1 MKVIV
6 WDQNADNILLIPDGK
21 RIPEGNYVYGTLHD
35 EAHPPVVLLDV
46 DSFDAPVSPQ
56 YFSRLLNAQYGIE
69 VAIDDILQES
79 DGEVRMSA
87 VYGRKTASDGVL
99 NQAWEAAVE
108 WLSDLGWGDYD
119 EIDWNNLPK
128 KKIFNQVM
136 KNYDGGWAGF
146 LHAEGLP
153 ATPDMMDMLRDDMNQ
168 ESYEQATAKPVRD
181 NSDMYE
187 NGRLKW
193 SMATQTGE
201 PKLDK
206 LIKEYK
212 QENPDI
218 CDNSLDSFSYEEGR
232 YDPSEI
238 DGEDWWELNDHAWQ
252 NSTGKCGDVANHFAM
267 WLKNKGY
274 KTWVT
279 GGEDHPL
286 IGMDTTPDALG
297 YSDRTEPGN
306 PYDESHVATFVQ
318 GENGVYMIDWTA
330 SQFGYR
336 EFPMVQ
342 KLDNKNWQREWT
354 SKKRA
359 NILDPIHETLDQRVF
374 NGTEPKLEIFGDHL
388 HHIREILRQHNF
400 DPSAFDFYLTGSL
413 CTYQYSDT
421 SDVDISIIT
430 EHEFSDEDR
439 AELISIM
446 INSLDGERF
455 PGTDYKYQHFVQ
467 PQGVEIKDL
476 FAIGIRAGY
485 DFQEE
490 EWVVKPDR
498 TKAKDMY
505 EGHPD
510 WIAQAILISDKL
522 NSLLDGGQYESAIQM
537 YKDLHAQRRDDQ
549 RRYGDESLGN
559 IVYKFLN
566 NNGSFERL
574 RNVGQH
580 IAKTSSADILDQHLQ
595 EWDQFVEENPGVP
608 FDDLFNRFNLY
619 DKLVHDTRITPED
632 QLSAVNYLNKSHSE
646 VLYPEGV
653 EFPPGSNLQ
662 WVEPK
667 MFNKDSPGYPF
678 MDSMEAIM
686 KKEYDKF
693 NQRQAPRPRLQWT
706 TEDDFKTSHW
716 KPGWRSA
723 ILIPQQSGKGHHLVV
738 ADDDQMTHPQLR
750 NKYMLKSHKEDLR
763 DQDYWRGLY
772 HPESGT
778 LAHMSTPEEEKDVF
792 GMDDPFGVKNNAPV
806 EDDAPYSEYE
816 DEYDPQPRGSGDFDW
831 GGILPPEE
839 YIQTA
844 PVGYKFDPSHE
855 QAWRNANNINNVPIK
870 SFKYITTEDPT
881 KAFYEHK
888 DNDLVFVDPAQGA
901 GRFMQQAP
909 GIMRTVR
916 NAPNYWDPEGPSAW
930 HRASK
935 WIEAGDFGG
944 YWVKGFEPAVIINTP
959 KGHVVHHIPSM
970 KGHTDT
976 EAHGLDTYGTDA
988 RTTGWRGLYN
998 PKTKQ
1003 MLHLSDPNQEDFFL
1017 MQEEGKKPVAH
1028 AHQTW
1033 QNAAKNTGLPI
1044 NDIKTLYVREGAD
1057 PTARNGTEDDYYFA
1071 DPEEMTGQFMKTVPH
1086 LMRTVR
1092 NAPGYWDPEAPPSWT
1107 RLYSA
1112 WMNPDLDHYMDIFNS
1127 TEHTHLNAQ
1136 GRPCNCGFGA
1146 PKSKVKKSN
1155 WKPITSSWQI
1165 LAATPEEV
1173 IQLIAEND
1181 LKEGSKWDK
1190 RYPGAREVL
1199 LDQLNNKGFNPTI
1212 AQNTQWAW
1220 RHLINV
1226 AKKAIQSEVQPYI
1239 DEKWKQDQDSD
1250 HVKADLS
1257 DYEGDPELVKNL
1269 FLELDSGV
1277 NAIKKN
1283 VDLQHGLDRKV
1294 NYGAWKASELARSLV
1309 RIYGK
1314 VFESNPVDGIFKN
1327 IKEISRYNSDYTLE
1341 DLDAGTSAPMRSSF
1355 SWLEEMRNAF
1365 RRVIGYEGQITDADI
1380 QKKIDQSISRNK
1392 LELGNAIDK
1401 INQIKPLIDRYNVPF
1416 NINEFTSWRPLRSAL
1431 EEIEQ
1436 DVREKEEYRGLLEQV
1451 HGKDPDELW
1460 EGRVVASYP
1469 LKDGIWTIRRVTE
1482 NDAKLEGQLMSHCIG
1497 NEGQPHV
1504 HGIRSGQLQAFS
1516 VRDPKG
1522 IPWATFTMSE
1532 DGDVVHE
1539 CYGRHDHK
1547 VRTAWDKA
1555 KEAGLSD
1562 EETHDYVDKYP
1573 MEQELISQFIHEKY
1587 GEDHPFLNIEPGAR
1601 SGVLESTP
1609 DFNAENPEPY
1619 IEPRDHPL
1627 EDEVGAAPYIRSA
1640 SDLTEYPGWLD
1651 YAMRFGLQDYL
1662 NRPGSFESYE
1672 DDDDIQY
1679 DDDGDPYIYR
1689 YNEFE
1694 INDYVS
1700 LDNLSKQIITQVE
1713 DLDFNDDRMRENI
1726 AQEVA
1731 GFVIHQKMI
1740 AHYRNSQVP
1749 TQPFFEDLK
1758 DSDDIK
1764 MKWLANVAAYVYGL
1778 DLSDIGDITGEEIED
1793 AIDVSPILE
1802 EYNNSFSAPTTVWQ
1816 EEPTSQMQPGQD
1828 QLRPENYQA
1837 LINTLQPYAT
1847 PGFSPGNR
1855 EQTLRVHLPQQTLD
1869 LLQSY
1874 LPYANQNTQLMI
1886 QKIIKMNYDLYD
1898 YLDYQEVQ
1906 AFLRFLE
1913 QHKNEAFKQ
1922 DKMPGQ
1928 AALFAPSRSEPGN
1941 WVDLVGEK
1949 FVPSIT
1955 SKWKLSYF
1963 EGYDV
1968 KRYNDEI
1975 LVIDP
1980 KTENPVGSVIWF
1992 PYDDGNIIQYLGYT
2006 DDQGGQLHPNRDAAI
2021 IAQQK
2026 QKYPNLGMEL
2036 MRWTKQN
2043 VPGPYYAAFANQKLR
2058 KVLQGEPTGQS
2069 INISPEYAEELGEP
2083 STEISIDKIKRS
2095 KWKLALNGNNAWNPE
2110 SETQSLDDSNTFED
2124 TAKRPKWQPKKWRPK
2139 QWRREPEEIDEQSEA
2154 LDSPSVE
2161 KWLKSSMPYD
2171 LGLWQQHLQ
2180 NPNEDDY
2187 LYHNPDMNLDRQ
2199 GPDLYNHVQKIM
2211 QEGLR
2216 PRNDDEQGNYDNH
2229 LRSRPG
2235 HVYFGD
2241 ESFYGPSRVN
2251 PAFRVKKQNLD
2262 PNLINPD
2269 EDFFDA
2275 NGRSQGILDEEGV
2288 PTYNQELDNWEPD
2301 PDEDQEEYTL
2311 GDWAES
2317 WGPRLDHYAPES
2329 LEDNGT
2335 VAYRGKINPE
2345 HLELNPKWVA
2355 EHLDEEDAPDW
2366 LWEYAKK
2373 FYPDMYEDKM
2383 KNDAWDRDMVGVP
2396 ATMEHFREGKISSR
2410 KNDGVIFSLEPEN
2423 PEKLAIDGGEPAD
2436 ILHLT
2441 LVYLGDA
2448 DDFNDEEIEE
2458 LKQIGSDF
2466 ATYKDEMNGTITSM
2480 AEFPS
2485 SDGAPAQ
2492 VALVS
2497 AIGLDEFRALLARKV
2512 RECGFELLE
2521 EKYGFIPHI
2530 TLAYQDD
2537 PVDKPDLNLS
2547 FKKLVL
2553 RVADEPFDFYFENEI
2568 GEDRLDEGIKDES
2581 EEHPSFDMSDIKTIV
2596 EDHLELDPAYYNKE
2610 SAVDWSSSP
2619 FAYHNTKPENIPAIL
2634 EQGLVPWNQREQQSN
2649 WEKRKALQP
2658 VTDRVYLRNQNF
2670 PNYKG
2675 KGIWSPNHAPLQID
2689 LSKLDPANLR
2699 ADEDY
2704 AAMLSDR
2711 EMAEMLGDPELV
2723 KQFRQQEQ
2731 AMGNRGKWY
2740 ESVEALLGSANPFDQ
2755 RSFDTGSFTH
2765 HGIVPPEAISINP
2778 NYRGKL
2784 GSWKVAMP
2792 PADRVEE
2799 FAKDYEAAPVGKR
2812 PKWMPKQ
2819 EILEGKNWTLD
2830 PDAVEKLYHM
2840 KDFPLKRYKKIQLDT
2855 NPENAGFYNGNGVW
2869 VNPDQDYEEAN
2880 HTLWHELQH
2889 GYQDEEG
2896 RLEQTNHLTD
2906 EEHANHPVEL
2916 DANQFADYMQRY
2928 PLLKR
2933 KSNWDDNI
2941 WYHVTR
2947 KENLQQIRDHGLA
2960 PRASMGQDKNF
2971 NLPVG
2976 DKVVY
2981 LHPNV
2986 AGAAAYASQN
2996 SILLFHTQTDSQD
3009 WVVLRIRNLD
3019 KRRLLPDHESFLYQ
3033 AQNAEGYGDIDH
3045 HFFNYQEWDAQQEG
3059 GEWNGGSFGNSLE
3072 YLMQL
3077 PAGARLALIKDWSE
3091 SHPNKA
3097 VMYIGTIP
3105 AQNIDIV
3112 GPLYENEHGIDRT
3125 HQDIHDQYYDY
3136 NDYLENMG
3144 YKNDMGGLEDD
3155 GDDFKNLFKYQP
3167 MFSKWQLAK
3176 V

>member
-1 MKVIV
+1 
-6 WDQNADNILLIPDGK
+6 
-21 RIPEGNYVYGTLHD
+21 
-35 EAHPPVVLLDV
+35 
-46 DSFDAPVSPQ
+46 
-56 YFSRLLNAQYGIE
+56 
-69 VAIDDILQES
+69 
-79 DGEVRMSA
+79 
-87 VYGRKTASDGVL
+87 
-99 NQAWEAAVE
+99 
-108 WLSDLGWGDYD
+108 
-119 EIDWNNLPK
+119 
-128 KKIFNQVM
+128 
-136 KNYDGGWAGF
+136 
-146 LHAEGLP
+146 
-153 ATPDMMDMLRDDMNQ
+153 
-168 ESYEQATAKPVRD
+168 
-181 NSDMYE
+181 
-187 NGRLKW
+187 
-193 SMATQTGE
+193 
-201 PKLDK
+201 
-206 LIKEYK
+206 
-212 QENPDI
+212 
-218 CDNSLDSFSYEEGR
+218 
-232 YDPSEI
+232 
-238 DGEDWWELNDHAWQ
+238 
-252 NSTGKCGDVANHFAM
+252 
-267 WLKNKGY
+267 
-274 KTWVT
+274 
-279 GGEDHPL
+279 
-286 IGMDTTPDALG
+286 
-297 YSDRTEPGN
+297 
-306 PYDESHVATFVQ
+306 
-318 GENGVYMIDWTA
+318 
-330 SQFGYR
+330 
-336 EFPMVQ
+336 
-342 KLDNKNWQREWT
+342 
-354 SKKRA
+354 
-359 NILDPIHETLDQRVF
+359 
-374 NGTEPKLEIFGDHL
+374 
-388 HHIREILRQHNF
+388 
-400 DPSAFDFYLTGSL
+400 
-413 CTYQYSDT
+413 
-421 SDVDISIIT
+421 
-430 EHEFSDEDR
+430 
-439 AELISIM
+439 
-446 INSLDGERF
+446 
-455 PGTDYKYQHFVQ
+455 
-467 PQGVEIKDL
+467 
-476 FAIGIRAGY
+476 
-485 DFQEE
+485 
-490 EWVVKPDR
+490 
-498 TKAKDMY
+498 
-505 EGHPD
+505 
-510 WIAQAILISDKL
+510 
-522 NSLLDGGQYESAIQM
+522 
-537 YKDLHAQRRDDQ
+537 
-549 RRYGDESLGN
+549 
-559 IVYKFLN
+559 
-566 NNGSFERL
+566 
-574 RNVGQH
+574 
-580 IAKTSSADILDQHLQ
+580 
-595 EWDQFVEENPGVP
+595 
-608 FDDLFNRFNLY
+608 
-619 DKLVHDTRITPED
+619 
-632 QLSAVNYLNKSHSE
+632 
-646 VLYPEGV
+646 
-653 EFPPGSNLQ
+653 
-662 WVEPK
+662 
-667 MFNKDSPGYPF
+667 
-678 MDSMEAIM
+678 
-686 KKEYDKF
+686 
-693 NQRQAPRPRLQWT
+693 
-706 TEDDFKTSHW
+706 
-716 KPGWRSA
+716 
-723 ILIPQQSGKGHHLVV
+723 
-738 ADDDQMTHPQLR
+738 
-750 NKYMLKSHKEDLR
+750 
-763 DQDYWRGLY
+763 
-772 HPESGT
+772 
-778 LAHMSTPEEEKDVF
+778 
-792 GMDDPFGVKNNAPV
+792 
-806 EDDAPYSEYE
+806 
-816 DEYDPQPRGSGDFDW
+816 
-831 GGILPPEE
+831 
-839 YIQTA
+839 
-844 PVGYKFDPSHE
+844 
-855 QAWRNANNINNVPIK
+855 
-870 SFKYITTEDPT
+870 
-881 KAFYEHK
+881 
-888 DNDLVFVDPAQGA
+888 
-901 GRFMQQAP
+901 
-909 GIMRTVR
+909 
-916 NAPNYWDPEGPSAW
+916 
-930 HRASK
+930 
-935 WIEAGDFGG
+935 
-944 YWVKGFEPAVIINTP
+944 
-959 KGHVVHHIPSM
+959 
-970 KGHTDT
+970 
-976 EAHGLDTYGTDA
+976 
-988 RTTGWRGLYN
+988 
-998 PKTKQ
+998 
-1003 MLHLSDPNQEDFFL
+1003 MLHLSDPDQEDFFL

-1028 AHQTW
+1028 AHKTW
-1033 QNAAKNTGLPI
+1033 QDAAKNTGLPI

-1190 RYPGAREVL
+1190 RYPGARESL
-1199 LDQLNNKGFNPTI
+1199 LDQLNNKAFNPNI
-1212 AQNTQWAW
+1212 ARNTQWAW

-1226 AKKAIQSEVQPYI
+1226 AKKTIQSEIQPYL
-1239 DEKWKQDQDSD
+1239 DEKWKQDQDPD
-1250 HVKADLS
+1250 HVSADTS
-1257 DYEGDPELVKNL
+1257 EFKGDPNLIKNL

-1277 NAIKKN
+1277 NAIQKN
-1283 VDLQHGLDRKV
+1283 IDLQHGLDRKV
-1294 NYGAWKASELARSLV
+1294 NYGVFKAGQLARSLI
-1309 RIYGK
+1309 RIYK
-1314 VFESNPVDGIFKN
+1314 RVFEDNPREGIFRDLEVIAK
-1327 IKEISRYNSDYTLE
+1327 YNEDYTQE
-1341 DLDAGTSAPMRSSF
+1341 DLDAGRPPTARGLFKWLVDVRSSF
-1355 SWLEEMRNAF
+1355 RK
-1365 RRVIGYEGQITDADI
+1365 VIGYEGQITDADI
-1380 QKKIDQSISRNK
+1380 QKKINESIARNR

-1416 NINEFTSWRPLRSAL
+1416 NINDFTSWRPLSSAL
-1431 EEIEQ
+1431 EGIEQ
-1436 DVREKEEYRGLLEQV
+1436 DVREREEYRGLLEQV

-1469 LKDGIWTIRRVTE
+1469 LKDGIWTIRRITE
-1482 NDAKLEGQLMSHCIG
+1482 QDAKLEGELMSHCIG
-1497 NEGQPHV
+1497 NEDQPHV

-1562 EETHDYVDKYP
+1562 EETHDYVDKHP

-1587 GEDHPFLNIEPGAR
+1587 GEDHPFLNIKPGER

-1651 YAMRFGLQDYL
+1651 YAMRFGLEDYL
-1662 NRPGSFESYE
+1662 ERPGSFESYE
-1672 DDDDIQY
+1672 DNDIEY

-1689 YNEFE
+1689 YSEFE

-1700 LDNLSKQIITQVE
+1700 LDTLSQQIKTQVE
-1713 DLDFNDDRMRENI
+1713 DLDLNDETARQEI
-1726 AQEVA
+1726 ATEVA

-1740 AHYRNSQVP
+1740 AHYRN
-1749 TQPFFEDLK
+1749 TQNMLHPFFEELQ

-1764 MKWLANVAAYVYGL
+1764 MRWLAEVATYVYGL

-1886 QKIIKMNYDLYD
+1886 QKIIKMNYDPYD

-2199 GPDLYNHVQKIM
+2199 GSDLYNHVQKIM

-2383 KNDAWDRDMVGVP
+2383 KNQAWDHDMVGVP
-2396 ATMEHFREGKISSR
+2396 ATMEHFREGKISNR

-2448 DDFNDEEIEE
+2448 DDFTDEEIEE

-2466 ATYKDEMNGTITSM
+2466 ATYKDEMSGTITSM

-2485 SDGAPAQ
+2485 GDGTPAQ

-2512 RECGFELLE
+2512 RERGFELE

-2568 GEDRLDEGIKDES
+2568 GEDRVDEGMKEES

-2596 EDHLELDPAYYNKE
+2596 EDHLELDPGYYNKE

-2689 LSKLDPANLR
+2689 LSKLDPANFR

-2740 ESVEALLGSANPFDQ
+2740 ESVEAMLGSANPFDQ

-2784 GSWKVAMP
+2784 GSWKIAMP

-2819 EILEGKNWTLD
+2819 EILEGPDWELD
-2830 PDAVEKLYHM
+2830 PDAIEKLYHM
-2840 KDFPLKRYKKIQLDT
+2840 QEFPLKSYKKVKKENDPDNKGSQAGHGVWLDT
-2855 NPENAGFYNGNGVW
+2855 NLP
-2869 VNPDQDYEEAN
+2869 YEEAN
-2880 HTLWHELQH
+2880 HTLWHEFQH
-2889 GYQDEEG
+2889 GYQDQEG
-2896 RLEQTNHLTD
+2896 RWEPTGHLEGD
-2906 EEHANHPVEL
+2906 DYDNHPVEL

-2960 PRASMGQDKNF
+2960 PRASMGQNKNF
-2971 NLPVG
+2971 WLPVG

-2981 LHPNV
+2981 LHPS
-2986 AGAAAYASQN
+2986 AEAAAAYASQH
-2996 SILLFHTQTDSQD
+2996 SPLLENTGSDPQD
-3009 WVVLRIRNLD
+3009 MALLRIRNVD
-3019 KRRLLPDHESFLYQ
+3019 KRRLLPDQEAFSQYADRYLESIY
-3033 AQNAEGYGDIDH
+3033 N
-3045 HFFNYQEWDAQQEG
+3045 NYNYEYDNNLLKPHLEQYRLNSEENNDFQ
-3059 GEWNGGSFGNSLE
+3059 NSLDF
-3072 YLMQL
+3072 LMSV
-3077 PAGARLALIKDWSE
+3077 PASQRENLIESWSKE
-3091 SHPNKA
+3091 NPAEA
-3097 VMYIGTIP
+3097 VMYLGTIP
-3105 AQNIDIV
+3105 AQNIDIM
-3112 GPLYENEHGIDRT
+3112 GPAFQNDFGIDRQNYEFT
-3125 HQDIHDQYYDY
+3125 DMYSDPA
-3136 NDYLENMG
+3136 DYLKEQRG
-3144 YKNDMGGLEDD
+3144 ESELYPWEDD
-3155 GDDFKNLFKYQP
+3155 NDSSKNYFKYQP